1 MNEIIKQAEP
11 IALMVEVKKA
21 ILLYER
27 VFGRY
32 PEADLADLM
41 SLYGVETQKEFETIC
56 KRAVQELHE
65 KVQAATLSAQDK
77 EFLED
82 LGYGSFIEL
91 AYEGDFNLITEK
103 YHNRKYFNEIP
114 NEVIV
119 DSLITAFERIWEID
133 QDGSFYI
140 SVYDLANELL
150 FFENYDD
157 LCSFVHNYAVA
168 PYTVFELKNNKSIEI
183 TSA

>member
-11 IALMVEVKKA
+11 ITLMVEVKKA

-32 PEADLADLM
+32 PEADIGDLM
-41 SLYGVETQKEFETIC
+41 SLYDVETQKEFEAIC
-56 KRAVQELHE
+56 KRAVQKLRE

-77 EFLED
+77 QFLED
-82 LGYGSFIEL
+82 LEYGSFLEL
-91 AYEGDFNLITEK
+91 ACEGDFNLITEK
-103 YHNRKYFNEIP
+103 YHTRKYFNEIP
-114 NEVIV
+114 NEIIV
-119 DSLITAFERIWEID
+119 DALITTFERIWEID
-133 QDGSFYI
+133 EDGSFYI

-168 PYTVFELKNNKSIEI
+168 PYTVFELKNNKSVEI